1 MTLELKTINVSYTDK
16 LENVFALNLY
26 SILKDY
32 VNIRVIPEYLSNVDY
47 EITDKNNK
55 DNKMYL
61 ELKSR
66 YSNSYNTFFIGSTKI
81 KEINKKYN
89 PALLIWNFTD
99 NLYFCKCIKDFD
111 NYNTKT
117 IQGKPVI
124 EIDKSRCS
132 VGIDNLKRE
141 ILDILQIII

>member
-1 MTLELKTINVSYTDK
+1 MTLELKTINVSYTDN

-26 SILKDY
+26 SLLKDY
-32 VNIRVIPEYLSNVDY
+32 VNIRVITEFLSNVDY

-81 KEINKKYN
+81 KQINKHYN
-89 PALLIWNFTD
+89 PALLIWNFKD
-99 NLYFCKCIKDFD
+99 GLYFCKCIKDFE
-111 NYNTKT
+111 NYNTKI

-124 EIDKSRCS
+124 EINKSICS
-132 VGIDNLKRE
+132 VGIDNLKHE

>member
-1 MTLELKTINVSYTDK
+1 MTLKLKTINVSYTDN

-26 SILKDY
+26 SLLKDY
-32 VNIRVIPEYLSNVDY
+32 VNIRVITDYYSNVDY
-47 EITDKNNK
+47 EITDKNNNN
-55 DNKMYL
+55 NKMYL

-66 YSNSYNTFFIGSTKI
+66 SSNSYNTFIIGSTKI

-89 PALLIWNFTD
+89 PAILIWNFKD
-99 NLYFCKCIKDFD
+99 GLYFCKCIKDFD
-111 NYNTKT
+111 EYNTK
-117 IQGKPVI
+117 IIKNSSVI
-124 EIDKSRCS
+124 EISKSICS

>member
-1 MTLELKTINVSYTDK
+1 MTLELKTINVSYTDN

-26 SILKDY
+26 SLLKDY
-32 VNIRVIPEYLSNVDY
+32 VNIRVITDYYSNVDY
-47 EITDKNNK
+47 EITDKNNNN
-55 DNKMYL
+55 NKMYL

-66 YSNSYNTFFIGSTKI
+66 SSNSYNTFFIGSTKI

-89 PALLIWNFTD
+89 PALLIWNFKD
-99 NLYFCKCIKDFD
+99 GLYFCKCIKEFD
-111 NYNTKT
+111 KYHTK
-117 IQGKPVI
+117 IIKNSSVI
-124 EIDKSRCS
+124 EISKSICS

>member
-1 MTLELKTINVSYTDK
+1 MTLKLKTLNVSYTDN

-26 SILKDY
+26 SLLKEY
-32 VNIRVIPEYLSNVDY
+32 VNIRVITDFYSNVDY

-66 YSNSYNTFFIGSTKI
+66 SSNSYNTFFIGSTKI
-81 KEINKKYN
+81 LNINKHYN
-89 PALLIWNFTD
+89 PTLLIWNFKD
-99 NLYFCKCIKDFD
+99 GLYFCKCIKEFD
-111 NYNTKT
+111 NYNTK
-117 IQGKPVI
+117 IIKNSSVI
-124 EIDKSRCS
+124 EINKSICYN
-132 VGIDNLKRE
+132 GLDNLKRE